1 MSRPHRC
8 ARTAARTDAPGRA
21 KSMSDGS
28 EYRRVGWG
36 SLGTDLVRSLALVMP
51 SRFGS
56 VSVARISVS
65 SSWRAVAGQGF
76 YHEHADAI
84 WAASWTAIHS
94 NLTGGVVAPR
104 WDLAG
109 YAGLHGHAVR
119 LMKRRGRHGLG
130 GSCDGQNKSNSD
142 QPDHCHLHMNLPMT
156 HPIARTKPMGPGLA
170 FVHKRSAH

>member
-1 MSRPHRC
+1 MSEE
-8 ARTAARTDAPGRA
+8 
-21 KSMSDGS
+21 S

-65 SSWRAVAGQGF
+65 SSWCAVADQGF

-104 WDLAG
+104 WDLAR
-109 YAGLHGHAVR
+109 YAGLHLRGHAVR

-130 GSCDGQNKSNSD
+130 GSCDGQNNSNSD
-142 QPDHCHLHMNLPMT
+142 QPDHCHLHV
-156 HPIARTKPMGPGLA
+156 RGPASWVSSRASMREYHSG
-170 FVHKRSAH
+170 SD

>member
-1 MSRPHRC
+1 MRQDGGSHRC
-8 ARTAARTDAPGRA
+8 ARTGEEHV
-21 KSMSDGS
+21 GGV
-28 EYRRVGWG
+28 RVPPAGWG
-36 SLGTDLVRSLALVMP
+36 LLGTDLARSLALVMP

-65 SSWRAVAGQGF
+65 SSWCAVAGQGF

-130 GSCDGQNKSNSD
+130 GSCDGQNKSNTLSPPYEPYD
-142 QPDHCHLHMNLPMT
+142 PSHRADEADGSWFSL
-156 HPIARTKPMGPGLA
+156 
-170 FVHKRSAH
+170 RS

>member
-1 MSRPHRC
+1 MRQDGGSHRC
-8 ARTAARTDAPGRA
+8 ARTGEEHV
-21 KSMSDGS
+21 G
-28 EYRRVGWG
+28 RVGVPASWMG
-36 SLGTDLVRSLALVMP
+36 LTRTDLVRSLALVMP

-109 YAGLHGHAVR
+109 YAGLHLHGHAVR
-119 LMKRRGRHGLG
+119 LMKRRG
-130 GSCDGQNKSNSD
+130 DMAWAEVATAKTIATAT
-142 QPDHCHLHMNLPMT
+142 NLIIVT
-156 HPIARTKPMGPGLA
+156 SI
-170 FVHKRSAH
+170 

>member
-21 KSMSDGS
+21 KSMSEGS

-56 VSVARISVS
+56 VSVAGSVS
-65 SSWRAVAGQGF
+65 RRAARWRARGFTTTCRCHLGRIVDSHTLEPDRGQS
-76 YHEHADAI
+76 HA
-84 WAASWTAIHS
+84 
-94 NLTGGVVAPR
+94 R